1 MRAEFQIENQRLG
14 GQGPERIAALDA
26 LRGLAVLG
34 MYIQHFALN
43 EWNGDLVSGNTMI
56 LFMMCSGMSYALM
69 EQSVRQRRRNIKKL
83 RVRILARS
91 LAIDLAG
98 YCLLLLNGP
107 FGMVLPAYAMLFL
120 GAMPLLRCG
129 KGQLIGISGKVD
141 WNWNSAPDSSGTVLR
156 IAASCDK
163 GTCGKLDGAFYGR
176 RSPKHRPLRGLA
188 P

>member
-14 GQGPERIAALDA
+14 GQGPERITALDA

-69 EQSVRQRRRNIKKL
+69 EQSVRQRCRNIKKL

-98 YCLLLLNGP
+98 IDVTSLGIGSLSCGGILTAVVVLAAGVLLARANG
-107 FGMVLPAYAMLFL
+107 GILERMV
-120 GAMPLLRCG
+120 
-129 KGQLIGISGKVD
+129 
-141 WNWNSAPDSSGTVLR
+141 
-156 IAASCDK
+156 
-163 GTCGKLDGAFYGR
+163 R
-176 RSPKHRPLRGLA
+176 RFEGVFC
-188 P
+188 